1 MFQISTNK
9 FFSALL
15 LVLIFG
21 FGLGYAGGW
30 YSQADRVM
38 SGEIFTAEQ
47 IEEKAVNFLRDN
59 FFSEGDTIE
68 AIEVRDENNL
78 YVLDMVLN
86 GQEGEFYATKDGT
99 LFFPQVLEMNPPAD
113 QLMPKSDQ
121 PVVDL
126 FVMSFCPY
134 GNEAES
140 QIQPIVEA
148 LGESI
153 DFHLRYIVSSDYG
166 DTEYC
171 LTDDLKYCSL
181 HSKTEVNQ
189 DIRELCVAKY
199 QPEKFWDFVTAINE
213 KTKAATVEEDWEGIA
228 QEVSLDIEQIKTCQ
242 TEEGTALLDQE
253 MALTELPYLVQS
265 PKQHRDSSGHY
276 QTEMKVTGSP
286 TLVVNGFI
294 YDGVRS
300 TAGYQE
306 AVCSA
311 FNNPP
316 AVCQEDLAGGDTTE
330 IESSCE

>member
-30 YSQADRVM
+30 HSQADRVM

-47 IEEKAVNFLRDN
+47 IEEKTVNFLRDN

-68 AIEVRDENNL
+68 TIEVRDENNL

-86 GQEGEFYATKDGT
+86 DQEGEFYATKDGA
-99 LFFPQVLEMNPPAD
+99 LFFPQVLDMNPPAD
-113 QLMPKSDQ
+113 QLMPKSDR

-148 LGESI
+148 LGEGI
-153 DFHLRYIVSSDYG
+153 DFHLRYILSNDSG
-166 DTEYC
+166 GATSC
-171 LTDDLKYCSL
+171 LTDEMKYCSL
-181 HSKTEVNQ
+181 HGKQEANQ

-199 QPEKFWDFVTAINE
+199 QPEKFWDFIAAINE
-213 KTKAATVEEDWEGIA
+213 KTDATTVEEDWEGIA
-228 QEVSLDIEQIKTCQ
+228 QEVGLDIEQIKTCQ
-242 TEEGTALLDQE
+242 TEEGLVLLDQE
-253 MALTELPYLVQS
+253 MALTELLYPVQS
-265 PKQHRDSSGHY
+265 PQQHRDSLGHY
-276 QTEMKVTGSP
+276 QTEMKVTASP

-294 YDGVRS
+294 CDGVRS

-316 AVCQEDLAGGDTTE
+316 AVCQEDLTGGDTTE